1 MFKLR
6 KEFVKSAKIYLVLY
20 KKLINT
26 QTYPHINMHFM
37 TSNHLGFDLSIIL
50 SINCG

>member
-1 MFKLR
+1 MFRLR
-6 KEFVKSAKIYLVLY
+6 KEFVKSAKIYFPIY
-20 KKLINT
+20 ENLINT

-37 TSNHLGFDLSIIL
+37 ASNHLGFDLSIIL